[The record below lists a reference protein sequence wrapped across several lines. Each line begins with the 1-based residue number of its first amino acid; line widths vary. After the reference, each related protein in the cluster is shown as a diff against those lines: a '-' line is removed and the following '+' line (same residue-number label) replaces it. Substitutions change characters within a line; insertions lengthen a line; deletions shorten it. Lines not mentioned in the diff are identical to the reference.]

1 MGGVFWGR
9 EGGWEAGWGAAEGVW
24 VTGRWPAFI
33 GSIGNSA
40 TELFLESCAA
50 AGLAGDV
57 IKRVLDPFWDVKDW
71 ANFGA

>member
-1 MGGVFWGR
+1 MSGVFQGC
-9 EGGWEAGWGAAEGVW
+9 EGVG

-33 GSIGNSA
+33 GSVDAST

-50 AGLAGDV
+50 AGSADDV
-57 IKRVLDPFWDVKDW
+57 TKWVLGPFWDVEDW